1 MMVVTGVYVS
11 RKGWM
16 VVVSNED
23 DVGGADDT
31 QNRTRNTLRHLKPG
45 NQRLCLFTFD
55 LVVTEL
61 MFNCN
66 RGIASNLNMI
76 QI

>member
-1 MMVVTGVYVS
+1 MMVVIGVQVS

-31 QNRTRNTLRHLKPG
+31 QNRTRNSLRHLKPG
-45 NQRLCLFTFD
+45 NQRLCLLLNQSAFQLNPPD
-55 LVVTEL
+55 L
-61 MFNCN
+61 
-66 RGIASNLNMI
+66 IW
-76 QI
+76 